1 MSFLRFWILLRLRR
15 GQCRLTP
22 LWLFASWLHCDYW
35 HHGSIV
41 IIDTRTPLWL
51 STSWLH
57 CDYRHLFQISNTE
70 LVRLTSIIWVIVKT
84 FPIELCLLSPRFL
97 DGIYKRLIFSMYQ
110 LYKKKKKK
118 VFMCKL
124 LFWMIDENIIFVIL
138 EIFLF
143 WSLISVGY
151 SHTCFIFSK
160 SPYFPKFMRLAHWL
174 GCKHAVLWCI

>member
-84 FPIELCLLSPRFL
+84 FPIELCLLSTRFL

-118 VFMCKL
+118 GFHVQTIILNDRREHYFCDIGDFSFLVFNQCG
-124 LFWMIDENIIFVIL
+124 LFPHMFY
-138 EIFLF
+138 FLK
-143 WSLISVGY
+143 I
-151 SHTCFIFSK
+151 
-160 SPYFPKFMRLAHWL
+160 
-174 GCKHAVLWCI
+174 AVLSEVYALGSLTRL